1 MEQHWEDL
9 NRPVPPPK
17 TSYKASLRRRSLGI
31 VVLMLVCGFVFSA
44 GSILAFY
51 FLPNPNLLFGEEP
64 LAGDAD
70 KLLHV
75 EFRGDEFVMPEPVVR
90 SIDRGVTGKVRRIEL
105 RVPWPFEAEKIKGLT
120 ASQLNE
126 LDGSLFISFE
136 VSANKLTTA
145 DHFNKIIRR
154 YVAGQPEATPSG
166 LVKYQFSES
175 SPYANEELFVGE
187 FNGKQVNYRCA
198 RDDGKYGPSLCSR
211 VIPVKE
217 KLIARY
223 RFHRQYLQDWIALEA
238 TSRELISTFRVPG
251 DG

>member
-1 MEQHWEDL
+1 MEQHWEEL

-31 VVLMLVCGFVFSA
+31 VLLMLVCGFVLSA
-44 GSILAFY
+44 GSVLAFY
-51 FLPNPNLLFGEEP
+51 FLPNPSLLFGEEK

-90 SIDRGVTGKVRRIEL
+90 AIDRGVTGSVRRIEL
-105 RVPWPFEAEKIKGLT
+105 RVPWPFEAENIKGLT

-126 LDGSLFISFE
+126 LEGSLFLSFE
-136 VSANKLTTA
+136 TNTNKLSTS

-154 YVAGQPEATPSG
+154 FVAGQPEATPSG
-166 LVKYQFSES
+166 LIRYQFAKN

-198 RDDGKYGPSLCSR
+198 RDEGKYGPSLCAR
-211 VIPVKE
+211 VIPVSGKM
-217 KLIARY
+217 IARY
-223 RFHRQYLQDWIALEA
+223 RFHRQYLKDWIGLEA
-238 TSRELISTFRVPG
+238 TVRELIKTFRIPG
-251 DG
+251 AG